1 MSDQELENVQQ
12 NKAPKAKRFI
22 LVNKDIASV
31 HTSEVLLLSQF
42 VSEDSPLLA
51 NLVLLKIDIKSKKC
65 AISFIQANDR
75 KTTGIKDTVPQL
87 LAACD
92 MFVGKLDLRD
102 FPNNTLQARLLF
114 VQNQINIIFNNNII
128 QIRNAPQYADN
139 DEHMVIDGIDIGKF
153 IAYDFQQIRSL

>member
-1 MSDQELENVQQ
+1 MISITVSGGVIFVLTKSMVYLFQLCGLRCKTSLDLQYLKLFTFMSDQELANVQQ
-12 NKAPKAKRFI
+12 NKTSGAKRFI

-31 HTSEVLLLSQF
+31 HSSEVLLLSQF

-51 NLVLLKIDIKSKKC
+51 NLVMLKIDIKSKKC
-65 AISFIQANDR
+65 AISFVQVSDR
-75 KTTGIKDTVPQL
+75 KTTGIKDPVPQL

-114 VQNQINIIFNNNII
+114 VQN
-128 QIRNAPQYADN
+128 
-139 DEHMVIDGIDIGKF
+139 
-153 IAYDFQQIRSL
+153 